1 MSAKTSIK
9 TATQKNAKALNVFK
23 IGFNIVFFVSCV
35 AYPFFYTHLQMLVVM
50 AILWA
55 IKAKIKRQ
63 ILGFVLALFFALL
76 CFVDSLYLRLLY
88 PSAMSFIFGTVF
100 LLSLKYEPF
109 ITRLARL
116 KEANLNDKA
125 LKYTKNLSAFWGIFL
140 FANGVFALFLA
151 YYDERIWQL
160 WCGVGFYVAFGAIF
174 ACEFA
179 VRKILIKRANDE

>member
-1 MSAKTSIK
+1 MSVKATAQENTQALKTLK
-9 TATQKNAKALNVFK
+9 F
-23 IGFNIVFFVSCV
+23 GFNVVFFVSCV
-35 AYPFFYTHLQMLVVM
+35 VYPFFYTHLQMLVVM

-55 IKAKIKRQ
+55 IKARFEHQ
-63 ILGFVLALFFALL
+63 ILGLVLALFFGLL

-88 PSAMSFIFGTVF
+88 PSMMSFIFGSVF
-100 LLSLKYEPF
+100 LLSLKNEPF

-151 YYDERIWQL
+151 YFDERIWQF

-174 ACEFA
+174 ACEFI